1 MSDGWDWNSRLTR
14 RSMLRGAGIA
24 VAGLAGAALI
34 GCEGD
39 DDDDDAPAPAATA
52 APVATAATEATPTAA
67 AAAPEATS
75 TSTPIVPVRITA
87 TPAATE
93 AAAAAPA
100 GPTPG
105 GTMVASDAYTFE
117 AYGASQGG
125 PFSLFAGQ
133 TTSAEHSGVWDF
145 LMARRDTLDPE
156 PRLAESWE
164 QNGDATSTEVKLIP
178 DLTFHNGK
186 PLDAAAVKRS
196 YESMSEEG
204 TAPNQTGTLAN
215 RYLESIDVVDSRTL
229 RFNHPSWPGEV
240 IFDLFTLAPVHDA
253 DNLADYYAMTEVN
266 GSGPFKFDLDSWK
279 PGEGWTAVPH
289 DGYPMPVYLDAIE
302 YRVVFDAD
310 VRALALESG
319 ELDLA
324 HIEPAQFHRLSGMD
338 HLRVETGAASAMFV
352 IGPVRTLLGGGH
364 PANDDPRFLRAVS
377 MGLDRE
383 SIRDEVFEGIV
394 SVRSQFFLENSPA
407 YDAANNVAYDPEG
420 ARALLDEAG
429 LAGTEITL
437 FVLPGE
443 FPDSFP
449 EAVQADMREIGINV
463 TIEIVDGGTFWG
475 GFLSGTFE
483 GWYTTGFGFHWMNP
497 ETFLNTNYQV
507 RTSPNAAG
515 NPVNAVAEV
524 SQDYLDLVAAFGN
537 QPTPDERAA
546 LLDQFNKRFAERPHV
561 IPVVA
566 SEDTWAINNRVN
578 GAPAT
583 VRNQYFMNELWISD
597 A

>member
-14 RSMLRGAGIA
+14 RSVLRGAGVA

-34 GCEGD
+34 GCED
-39 DDDDDAPAPAATA
+39 DDDDDATPAPAAATPAATTA
-52 APVATAATEATPTAA
+52 AATPAPTATTAAAAPAATPTA
-67 AAAPEATS
+67 
-75 TSTPIVPVRITA
+75 TPIVPVRRTA
-87 TPAATE
+87 TPTATE
-93 AAAAAPA
+93 APAAAPA

-117 AYGASQGG
+117 AYGAAQGG

-145 LMARRDTLDPE
+145 LMARRHSLDPE
-156 PRLAESWE
+156 PRIAESWE
-164 QNGDATSTEVKLIP
+164 QNGDATSTEVKLYP

-215 RYLESIDVVDSRTL
+215 RYLDSIDVVNSRTL
-229 RFNHPSWPGEV
+229 RFNHPNWPGPI
-240 IFDLFTLAPVHDA
+240 IFDLFTLAPIHDA

-289 DGYPMPVYLDAIE
+289 DNYPLPVYLDAIE
-302 YRVVFDAD
+302 HRVVADAD

-319 ELDLA
+319 EIDLA
-324 HIEPAQFHRLSGMD
+324 HIEPAQFHRMQGMD

-377 MGLDRE
+377 RGLDRE

-394 SVRSQFFLENSPA
+394 SVRSQFFLESSPA
-407 YDAANNVAYDPEG
+407 YDAANNVPYDPEG
-420 ARALLDEAG
+420 ARALLEEAG
-429 LAGTEITL
+429 LVDTEITL

-449 EAVQADMREIGINV
+449 EAIQADMREIGINV

-507 RTSPNAAG
+507 RTTNG
-515 NPVNAVAEV
+515 VNAVAEV
-524 SQDYLDLVAAFGN
+524 SQDYLDLVAAFAE
-537 QPTPDERAA
+537 QPTPGERAA

-578 GAPAT
+578 GEPAT